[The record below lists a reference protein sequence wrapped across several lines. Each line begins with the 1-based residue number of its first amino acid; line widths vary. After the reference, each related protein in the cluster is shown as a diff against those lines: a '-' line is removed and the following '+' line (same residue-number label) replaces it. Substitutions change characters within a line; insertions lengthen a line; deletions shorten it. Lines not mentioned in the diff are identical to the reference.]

1 MIGQGLRVYMRDE
14 WNIFNLII
22 AIVSA
27 LGILISFYSPTTMKG
42 SITFLR
48 SFRILRIVR
57 LLKKGGR
64 SLHMIF
70 NTFVI
75 TFHQLINIGALL
87 MILIYMYSVLGMILF
102 GMTMRNGI
110 MNTYMNFE
118 NFFNA
123 FLTLFT
129 VTTAD
134 SWNSIQSSFAV
145 S

>member
-75 TFHQLINIGALL
+75 TFHQLVNIGALL
-87 MILIYMYSVLGMILF
+87 IILIYMYSVLGMILL